1 MRVSEHGV
9 RAPAPVGDG
18 SAVEPAGDQT
28 GDQTGDPAADWA
40 TDWATQTRRVLTRD
54 LLLRAALAQPGESRA
69 LQFRALH
76 LNLPLVGEVADR
88 LGLTP
93 AQRRRVEHAALDG
106 LARAIREFDPAGSGE
121 FAEVARSLIE
131 QEIVAR
137 RLTPGPSAQHLRRTI
152 RRLMVAKARGR
163 L

>member
-9 RAPAPVGDG
+9 RPPAPADEG

-28 GDQTGDPAADWA
+28 ADPA

-93 AQRRRVEHAALDG
+93 SQRRRVEHAALDG
-106 LARAIREFDPAGSGE
+106 LARAIREFDPAGSEE
-121 FAEVARSLIE
+121 FAVVACSQIE

-137 RLTPGPSAQHLRRTI
+137 RVTPGPNAQHLRRTI